1 MKAMN
6 HMQKLTALSLAL
18 VVTCCVSCSTLGSKG
33 PAEALFNGKDL
44 SNWKA
49 VLAKPDVKK
58 EDVWS
63 VRDGMI
69 ICKGEPLGFIQT
81 EKAYTNFKLSV
92 DWRWAPGQAPG
103 NSGIFLRINGQPRP
117 LPRCIECQ
125 LKSGDAGDLYGFHG
139 MRINGDPARR
149 KEGDLKDLGG
159 KYIGVKK
166 VLGNENPP
174 GQWNTYQL
182 VLNGG
187 KLTVWVN
194 GKKLNQ
200 AFDCE
205 VISGPIGLQSEGGEI
220 HFRNVL
226 LTPLDQ

>member
-1 MKAMN
+1 MKAMTI
-6 HMQKLTALSLAL
+6 HKLYTLTVVL
-18 VVTCCVSCSTLGSKG
+18 VVTGCVSCGTLGSKR
-33 PAEALFNGKDL
+33 PAQALFNGKDL
-44 SNWKA
+44 SNWSA
-49 VLAKPDVKK
+49 VSAKPDVKK

-69 ICKGEPLGFIQT
+69 VCKGEPIGCIQT
-81 EKAYTNFKLSV
+81 DQSFTNYKLSV

-139 MRINGDPARR
+139 MGINGDAARR

-166 VLGNENPP
+166 LSGNEKPP
-174 GQWNTYQL
+174 GQWNTYQVEL
-182 VLNGG
+182 KGG
-187 KLTVWVN
+187 QLTVWVN

-205 VISGPIGLQSEGGEI
+205 VISGPIGLQSEGGEV
-220 HFRNVL
+220 HFRNVIVK
-226 LTPLDQ
+226 PLD